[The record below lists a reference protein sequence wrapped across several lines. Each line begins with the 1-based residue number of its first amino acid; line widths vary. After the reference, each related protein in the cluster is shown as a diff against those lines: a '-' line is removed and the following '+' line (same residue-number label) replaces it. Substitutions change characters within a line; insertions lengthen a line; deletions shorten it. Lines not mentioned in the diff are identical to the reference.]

1 MNLSRINAIIYDFD
15 DTIVESERIND
26 ELFSRLLRTEYSLPL
41 SAEELDVLYG
51 FSWKGV
57 FAWLAEHKGFR
68 VTMEEV
74 WKRFLV
80 MKREYFAGRKPRMAR
95 GFRRMLELPVPQ
107 AIVSGSTRAEL
118 DMMMENIG
126 LAPDSVDLVLSDE
139 DCAKGKPDPEG
150 FLAALRAFDVPP
162 REGLVFEDSP
172 AGIEAAHRG
181 GIPVA
186 FLAEL
191 ASRDSASL
199 ADFRFP
205 SFEEAYPWVSARLA
219 MLLVPPAGGE
229 G

>member
-1 MNLSRINAIIYDFD
+1 MDPQRISAIIYDFD

-26 ELFSRLLRTEYSLPL
+26 ALFSQLLRTEYSLSL
-41 SAEELDVLYG
+41 SPPELDTLYG
-51 FSWKGV
+51 LSWTGV
-57 FAWLAEHKGFR
+57 FAWLAEHKGLR
-68 VTMEEV
+68 HTMEEA
-74 WKRFLV
+74 WPRFLAV
-80 MKREYFAGRKPRMAR
+80 KREYFSSRKLRMAR

-118 DMMMENIG
+118 DLMMDNIG
-126 LAPDSVDLVLSDE
+126 LEPDSVDLILSDE

-162 REGLVFEDSP
+162 REAIVFEDSP

-199 ADFRFP
+199 ADVRFP
-205 SFEEAYPWVSARLA
+205 SFEEAYPWVSARLP
-219 MLLVPPAGGE
+219 LFLVPPTDAE
-229 G
+229 S